1 MPVEPWAATPGSFEV
16 VGGGRSTVV
25 QRHDF
30 QVRTGILEGD
40 EDRADAHPKTKAMFR
55 SPEQDRTGA
64 SADTHAKKL
73 GRLCVLASGY
83 SGKAF
88 DKFVGEAVQSVPV
101 RDARTAIYRNA
112 SDHAR
117 SLASKVP
124 AADDGRPGSVPADG
138 IHPKHSKIPVRRK
151 VVDDGAMRS
160 RFFLW
165 VKGSSR
171 RARRRNGRAP
181 LSGSSRPPASTAV

>member
-88 DKFVGEAVQSVPV
+88 DKFVGEALQSVPV

-138 IHPKHSKIPVRRK
+138 IHPKILQSVGKSWTTERCDH
-151 VVDDGAMRS
+151 A
-160 RFFLW
+160 
-165 VKGSSR
+165 SS
-171 RARRRNGRAP
+171 
-181 LSGSSRPPASTAV
+181 SGSRGPAGGLGAGTAERR